1 MGELWKSLKV
11 KRHIGAPWHLVS
23 RASHIFPSGVR
34 MRVKKFCVGGDTSGN
49 CRQVFVSRRNV
60 IIFIYHVTSNHRA
73 MTRLHSIFLP
83 TMTGRS
89 IKWALHEATLALG
102 YEGLRQQQIVVEH
115 FLRGNVVF
123 VSLPTGSGQSLCYCL
138 LPKAFDLLRDSD

>member
-1 MGELWKSLKV
+1 
-11 KRHIGAPWHLVS
+11 
-23 RASHIFPSGVR
+23 
-34 MRVKKFCVGGDTSGN
+34 MRVNKFCVGGEGL
-49 CRQVFVSRRNV
+49 SRRNV

-89 IKWALHEATLALG
+89 IQWALHEATLALG

-115 FLRGNVVF
+115 FLRGTDVF
-123 VSLPTGSGQSLCYCL
+123 VSLPTGSGKSLCYCL
-138 LPKAFDLLRDSD
+138 LPKAY